1 MPTEQAPSA
10 VQGVALLLWACS
22 PDDPQRMLT
31 PFFQAAA
38 AAAMEAQVEVYF
50 SAQAVR
56 LLQPGVA
63 DELRAVPGGMTA
75 LAAMRMAHQHGARF
89 LACADALKACGLERA
104 GLIEL
109 CDGQGGAVQFMART
123 LEPGWRTL
131 VF

>member
-1 MPTEQAPSA
+1 MGSDANASG

-22 PDDPQRMLT
+22 PDDPVRVLT

-38 AAAMEAQVEVYF
+38 AAAMEAPVEVYF
-50 SAQAVR
+50 SAQSVR

-75 LAAMRMAHQHGARF
+75 LAAMQMAHQHGARF
-89 LACADALKACGLERA
+89 FACADALKACGLERA
-104 GLIEL
+104 GLITL

-123 LEPGWRTL
+123 LEPNWRSL

>member
-1 MPTEQAPSA
+1 MPHEQTPAA

-22 PDDPQRMLT
+22 PDDPARVLT

-38 AAAMEAQVEVYF
+38 AAAMEAPVEVYF
-50 SAQAVR
+50 SAQSVR

-75 LAAMRMAHQHGARF
+75 LAAMHMAHQHGARF
-89 LACADALKACGLERA
+89 LACAEALKACGLERA
-104 GLIEL
+104 GLVGL
-109 CDGQGGAVQFMART
+109 CDGLGGAVQFMART
-123 LEPGWRTL
+123 LDPDWRTL